1 VSLEPEAA
9 AVVAVPI
16 EVVYRAASD
25 LAHYPL
31 FMVAARRVTPIDGPP
46 AGFRWVARSG
56 LRAHTW
62 DVEISER
69 VPNER
74 VSWRSHARGA
84 NDGTFRMEP
93 LGDQTRV
100 TLRWACEHQGM
111 PPPRAASLSLANFKR
126 AVETGQRQRRALD
139 PALLTAAGAA
149 LALIAGAAIGTRVR
163 ALRGVRRR
171 GARAH
176 A

>member
-1 VSLEPEAA
+1 
-9 AVVAVPI
+9 VPV

-31 FMVAARRVTPIDGPP
+31 FMVAARRVTPIDGLPE
-46 AGFRWVARSG
+46 AFRWVARSG
-56 LRAHTW
+56 LRARAW
-62 DVEISER
+62 DVVVSER

-74 VSWRSHARGA
+74 VSWRSQVRGT

-111 PPPRAASLSLANFKR
+111 PPLRAARLSLANFKR
-126 AVETGQRQRRALD
+126 AVETGQRQQRALD
-139 PALLTAAGAA
+139 PVLLTSAGAA

-163 ALRGVRRR
+163 ALRGARRR
-171 GARAH
+171 GARDSA
-176 A
+176 

>member
-1 VSLEPEAA
+1 MRLEPEAS

-16 EVVYRAASD
+16 EAVYRAASD
-25 LAHYPL
+25 LAQYPL
-31 FMVAARRVTPIDGPP
+31 FMVATRRVTPIHGLPE
-46 AGFRWVARSG
+46 AFRWVARSG
-56 LRAHTW
+56 LRAHAW
-62 DVEISER
+62 VVEISER

-74 VSWRSHARGA
+74 VSWRSHVRGA

-100 TLRWACEHQGM
+100 TLRWACETQGM
-111 PPPRAASLSLANFKR
+111 PPLRAARLSLANFKR
-126 AVETGQRQRRALD
+126 AVETGQRQQRALD
-139 PALLTAAGAA
+139 PLVLTAAGAA

-163 ALRGVRRR
+163 ALRRALRR
-171 GARAH
+171 GALDH